1 MQLPNSLVVES
12 AHLCQGGDGE
22 RGRDEGRGPG
32 PLQVFT
38 SLGARCCS
46 GRAGWHAGRLPID
59 FCRAE
64 MLELCLWSDWGA
76 QVELGLGTFSSFE
89 ERGRM
94 QAFYRVLATPSRKSS
109 VLHDSDASR
118 LFILHCFSQRS
129 HTAVESCKLLI
140 ITIIF

>member
-1 MQLPNSLVVES
+1 MGS
-12 AHLCQGGDGE
+12 AAGT
-22 RGRDEGRGPG
+22 RAAGPAPCRCSASSG
-32 PLQVFT
+32 
-38 SLGARCCS
+38 SRCCS
-46 GRAGWHAGRLPID
+46 SRAGWPPGRLPID

-109 VLHDSDASR
+109 FLHNVSDVSR
-118 LFILHCFSQRS
+118 LFILYCFSQIATLQFR
-129 HTAVESCKLLI
+129 VVSCLIYLL
-140 ITIIF
+140 F